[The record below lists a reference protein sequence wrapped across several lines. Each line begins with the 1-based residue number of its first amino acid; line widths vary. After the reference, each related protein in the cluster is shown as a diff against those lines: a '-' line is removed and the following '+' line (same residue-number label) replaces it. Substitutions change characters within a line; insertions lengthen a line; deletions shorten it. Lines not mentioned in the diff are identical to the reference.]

1 VGWGELTE
9 QHVARLNETRGLFVI
24 AGSGY
29 FFFGPDNELPRR
41 IERDIELIRQMTC
54 ARIVYGPGVNQIRI
68 DGTLRPL
75 DPDTVAPRS
84 LGMLREL
91 AAQMDLVA
99 VRDQS
104 SRDLLAA
111 VHRGPVR
118 LIGDPA
124 VFMSPTHR
132 PEARAGRQPALVGLN
147 FALHGPNSAAN
158 LPTRMRWIV
167 PLVRR
172 MREAWQC
179 RFRYV
184 MHSDVER
191 VFPLLL
197 RQHGIETEVIDA
209 PVQATLDAYTAL
221 DLHVCQIMHSSIL
234 AVAAGTP
241 VINIGYDVKNQ
252 EFFRLMGI
260 ADLCFEPKDLDP
272 ERVFERAARL
282 YEERAAFAAAIG
294 AAKRRLGEELA
305 AFHAEILALMAE
317 SPERAGV
324 ACCGRPA
331 PGPPHAGVRA
341 ASAPPDMCRNPSTA
355 GAVSPRNA
363 GSQSSPCAA
372 ADRPMRAGWTRGRA
386 RRSLPRHRGAHPCPT
401 PAAGTLPPSARRAG
415 RR

>member
-1 VGWGELTE
+1 MTHILLYVCQPTAGERSPVRRSLKGHLRAAVARGFDRFRWRVLKDFRIDYDAWRVVTNTNKGDAAIREAITAQLGSLPFRPPVEIVEVGWGELTE

-29 FFFGPDNELPRR
+29 FSFGPDNTLPHR
-41 IERDIELIRQMTC
+41 IERDIALIRRMNCT
-54 ARIVYGPGVNQIRI
+54 RIIYGPGVNQIRI

-75 DPDTVAPRS
+75 DPDAVAPRS
-84 LGMLREL
+84 LAMLREL

-124 VFMSPTHR
+124 VFMVPTHR
-132 PEARAGRQPALVGLN
+132 ADAHGGRQPALVGLN
-147 FALHGPNSAAN
+147 FALHGPNSAAS
-158 LPTRMRWIV
+158 LPARMRWIV
-167 PLVRR
+167 PLLRR
-172 MREAWQC
+172 IREAWQC

-209 PVQATLDAYTAL
+209 PVQATLDAYTEV
-221 DLHVCQIMHSSIL
+221 DLHLCQMMHSSIL

-241 VINIGYDVKNQ
+241 TITIGYDVKNL

-260 ADLCFEPKDLDP
+260 GDLCFAAKDLDP
-272 ERVFERAARL
+272 ERVFARAARL
-282 YEERAAFAAAIG
+282 YDEREAFAATVG
-294 AAKRRLGEELA
+294 AAKRRLSEELA
-305 AFHAEILALMAE
+305 RFHAEIVALMAA
-317 SPERAGV
+317 SAERAGV
-324 ACCGRPA
+324 A
-331 PGPPHAGVRA
+331 
-341 ASAPPDMCRNPSTA
+341 
-355 GAVSPRNA
+355 
-363 GSQSSPCAA
+363 
-372 ADRPMRAGWTRGRA
+372 
-386 RRSLPRHRGAHPCPT
+386 
-401 PAAGTLPPSARRAG
+401 
-415 RR
+415 

>member
-1 VGWGELTE
+1 MTYILLYLVEPAARERSPVRRSLKGHLRAAVARGLDRFRWRVLKDFRIDYDAWRVVTNTNKGDAAIREAITAQLASLPFRPPVEIVEVGWGELTE

-24 AGSGY
+24 AGGGY
-29 FFFGPDNELPRR
+29 FFFGPDNALPRR
-41 IERDIELIRQMTC
+41 IERDIELIRRMTC
-54 ARIVYGPGVNQIRI
+54 ARIAYGPGVNQIRT
-68 DGTLRPL
+68 GSTLRPL

-84 LGMLREL
+84 LGMLSEL

-124 VFMSPTHR
+124 LFLDPTHR
-132 PEARAGRQPALVGLN
+132 REARAGRQPALVGLN
-147 FALHGPNSAAN
+147 FALHGPNNAAS
-158 LPTRMRWIV
+158 LPERMRWIV
-167 PLVRR
+167 PLLRR

-221 DLHVCQIMHSSIL
+221 DLHLCQMLHSSIL

-241 VINIGYDVKNQ
+241 TVNIGYDAKNLA
-252 EFFRLMGI
+252 FFDLMGI

-282 YEERAAFAAAIG
+282 HEERAAFAAAIG

-305 AFHAEILALMAE
+305 RFHAEIVAVM
-317 SPERAGV
+317 AGV
-324 ACCGRPA
+324 PD
-331 PGPPHAGVRA
+331 RA
-341 ASAPPDMCRNPSTA
+341 QA
-355 GAVSPRNA
+355 
-363 GSQSSPCAA
+363 
-372 ADRPMRAGWTRGRA
+372 
-386 RRSLPRHRGAHPCPT
+386 
-401 PAAGTLPPSARRAG
+401 
-415 RR
+415 

>member
-1 VGWGELTE
+1 VTHILLYLAEPAARERSPVRRSLKGHLRAAVARGFDRFRWRVLKDFRIDYDAWRVVTNTNKGDAAIREAITAQLASLPFRPPVEIVEVGWGELTE
-9 QHVARLNETRGLFVI
+9 QHVARMNETRGLFVI

-29 FFFGPDNELPRR
+29 LHFGRSNELSER
-41 IERDIELIRQMTC
+41 IERDLGFIGRMSC
-54 ARIVYGPGVNQIRI
+54 ARIAYGIGINQFRV
-68 DGTLRPL
+68 DGTLRL
-75 DPDTVAPRS
+75 FDT
-84 LGMLREL
+84 
-91 AAQMDLVA
+91 DA
-99 VRDQS
+99 VPAR
-104 SRDLLAA
+104 SRDLLASFA
-111 VHRGPVR
+111 NVMDVISVR
-118 LIGDPA
+118 DETTQRVLADLRPSGLHLTGDPA
-124 VFMSPTHR
+124 LFL
-132 PEARAGRQPALVGLN
+132 APALSAPSRSDQPRPAVVGLN
-147 FALHGPNSAAN
+147 FALHGPNTAAM
-158 LPTRMRWIV
+158 LAERMRWIV

-221 DLHVCQIMHSSIL
+221 DLHVCQMMHSSIL

-272 ERVFERAARL
+272 RRVFERAARL

-305 AFHAEILALMAE
+305 RFHAEIVALMAGV
-317 SPERAGV
+317 PDRAQ
-324 ACCGRPA
+324 A
-331 PGPPHAGVRA
+331 
-341 ASAPPDMCRNPSTA
+341 
-355 GAVSPRNA
+355 
-363 GSQSSPCAA
+363 
-372 ADRPMRAGWTRGRA
+372 
-386 RRSLPRHRGAHPCPT
+386 
-401 PAAGTLPPSARRAG
+401 
-415 RR
+415 